1 MKYSIALLALIIGCA
16 SALNL
21 NEEWQNFK
29 SFHKKIYS
37 SSIEELK
44 RFNIW
49 KSNFDF
55 INLHNQQADNGVH
68 SFWLKMNQFGDLT
81 NSEFVAIYNGFNQSL
96 AQSLKKTKNTHDY
109 NPDLQVPDSVDWRTQ
124 GYVTP
129 VKDQGQCGS
138 CWAFSSTGAL
148 EGQHFR
154 ATGQLVSLSE
164 QNLVDCSRKYGNQ
177 GCNGGLMDQ
186 AFAYIKD
193 NQGIDTESSYPV
205 IFLKNYKSNF
215 FIWFLISIKRQIKL
229 ADLSQKILELQI
241 LALLTLS
248 LKMKML

>member
-1 MKYSIALLALIIGCA
+1 MKYSIGFVALIICCA

-21 NEEWQNFK
+21 QEEWENFK
-29 SFHKKIYS
+29 IYHKKFYS
-37 SSIEELK
+37 SSVEEFK

-49 KSNFDF
+49 KSNLDF
-55 INLHNQQADNGVH
+55 INQHNKQADNGVH

-81 NSEFVAIYNGFNQSL
+81 SSEFGAIYNGFNQSL
-96 AQSLKKTKNTHDY
+96 SQSLLRNKRVFNF
-109 NPDLQVPDSVDWRTQ
+109 NPNLKVPESVDWRTE

-129 VKDQGQCGS
+129 VKDQRQCGS
-138 CWAFSSTGAL
+138 CWAFSATGAL

-154 ATGQLVSLSE
+154 ATGELVSLSE

-193 NQGIDTESSYPV
+193 NKGIDTELSYPV
-205 IFLKNYKSNF
+205 IFLVIKNKSKF
-215 FIWFLISIKRQIKL
+215 TY
-229 ADLSQKILELQI
+229 QK
-241 LALLTLS
+241 
-248 LKMKML
+248 